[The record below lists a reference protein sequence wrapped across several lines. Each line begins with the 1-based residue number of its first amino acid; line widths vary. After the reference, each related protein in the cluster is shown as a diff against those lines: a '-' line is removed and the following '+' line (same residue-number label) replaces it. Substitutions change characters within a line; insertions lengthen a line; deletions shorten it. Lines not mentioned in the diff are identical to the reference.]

1 MSKLSELFKK
11 MFSVS
16 QEKIE
21 NINETNYARMGQK
34 TIFIPDYLSEKL
46 HKILS
51 AENMNYLS
59 VDRDDGKDS
68 VAFIF
73 ESKKEADRAISFIN
87 ILENEI
93 EGNYRQHTVEIPKG
107 MRMQVQDLLPS
118 KLGYSIFESLDNPDK
133 LDLMFSLKE
142 DAEYFTS
149 FVKKGKLENITEDE
163 LAFPSLEKNR
173 SQQTNTTSFSFA
185 SKDKYISP
193 APKGINTYSLDEK
206 IEHCSK
212 IAVEQNDTYI
222 SLRSKKFDTLQI

>member
-1 MSKLSELFKK
+1 

-149 FVKKGKLENITEDE
+149 FVKKGKLENITEDGQYYIGRSYMDV
-163 LAFPSLEKNR
+163 PSE
-173 SQQTNTTSFSFA
+173 
-185 SKDKYISP
+185 DGVIYVKYNSEYM
-193 APKGINTYSLDEK
+193 INEYVNVKIVDYSEYDLFGKIDE
-206 IEHCSK
+206 
-212 IAVEQNDTYI
+212 
-222 SLRSKKFDTLQI
+222 